1 MTEPDS
7 SASGEQPD
15 DGVPD
20 QNRATVQLGRDVA
33 GTRFEGR
40 VDGELVGVIDYVRAG
55 RVLAFTHT
63 GTEAAW
69 RGRGIA
75 GELTR
80 LALDEVRA
88 RGERVRPLCSYT
100 VHFLAGHP
108 EYEDL
113 RA

>member
-1 MTEPDS
+1 MTVPDS
-7 SASGEQPD
+7 SATAKQPD
-15 DGVPD
+15 EGAPPTRGD
-20 QNRATVQLGRDVA
+20 VQLGRDAA

-40 VDGELVGVIDYVRAG
+40 IDGELVGVIDYVRG
-55 RVLAFTHT
+55 GQVLAFTHT
-63 GTEAAW
+63 GTEPAW
-69 RGRGIA
+69 RGQGIA